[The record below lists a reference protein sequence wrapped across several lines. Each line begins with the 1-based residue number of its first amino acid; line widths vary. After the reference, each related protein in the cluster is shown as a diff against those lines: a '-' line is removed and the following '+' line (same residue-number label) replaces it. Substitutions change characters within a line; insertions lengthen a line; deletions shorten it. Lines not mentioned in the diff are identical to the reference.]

1 MPAVLNHIAAIA
13 KGLNKAELHVL
24 IELAARAE
32 LGGSHEVVASSRE
45 LAAQTGLAR
54 ASVQAAI
61 DSLNSSGVIKSD
73 SGGAT
78 RAAQHQL
85 MFLAAVEIEE
95 GGPTI
100 RPGVAQNLGHSGL
113 NSEPVVA
120 QKLGQGG
127 PKASPA
133 VAQILS
139 QGGLKTEPGV
149 AQQIGQGGLDSGP
162 LANGNSS
169 TCEPAHIE
177 NASAPAE

>member
-1 MPAVLNHIAAIA
+1 MPAVLKHIAAIA

-32 LGGSHEVVASSRE
+32 VGGNHDPVASSRE
-45 LAAQTGLAR
+45 LAEQTGLAR

-78 RAAQHQL
+78 RAAQHRL
-85 MFLAAVEIEE
+85 LFLAAVEIEE
-95 GGPTI
+95 SGPI
-100 RPGVAQNLGHSGL
+100 VGPGVAQPLSQGGL

-127 PKASPA
+127 PKIRSE
-133 VAQILS
+133 VAQILGH
-139 QGGLKTEPGV
+139 GGLRTEPGA
-149 AQQIGQGGLDSGP
+149 AQNLGQGGLDTGP
-162 LANGNSS
+162 LMNGESNS
-169 TCEPAHIE
+169 CEPAHM
-177 NASAPAE
+177 